1 MQVTPK
7 CARRHAML
15 WTAAFLLLAVAGGA
29 EAQNSLGLGNPEAA
43 IKPTGAFGPAF
54 AWIKAQQS
62 WVYDLMRA
70 ELRSMRAGGPGAL
83 ALAGLSFAYGVFH
96 AAGPGHGKAVISAY
110 MIANEV
116 EARRGIALSF
126 ASAFAQALSAIAMVA
141 ALTLLLRGMG
151 LRQQDMTAWLE
162 TASYGAIMALG
173 AWLLWSKLA
182 GHAHAAHGGHARV
195 HEHAANCA
203 CGHDHGHDN
212 HRHTHGDHG
221 HAHGDHGG
229 HLHAPDPAKL
239 GKGGG
244 LREAWSAI
252 VAVGLRPCSGALIVL
267 TFAFLNG
274 LYLAG
279 IGAVGAMAVG
289 TGMTVAALAALAVW
303 AKGAAVRVAG
313 AAGRSEALFRVAEI
327 GGAAAV
333 FLIGLGL
340 FAASMT
346 T

>member
-7 CARRHAML
+7 CACRHAVFFAM
-15 WTAAFLLLAVAGGA
+15 AVAIVAAGGEA
-29 EAQNSLGLGNPEAA
+29 AAQNSLGLGNPEAA
-43 IKPTGAFGPAF
+43 IKPTGVFGPLLL
-54 AWIKAQQS
+54 WIKTQQS
-62 WVYDLMRA
+62 WFYELMRA
-70 ELRSMRAGGPGAL
+70 ELKSMRAGGPGAL

-151 LRQQDMTAWLE
+151 LRQQDMTGWLE
-162 TASYGAIMALG
+162 TASYGAIMVLG
-173 AWLLWSKLA
+173 AWLLWSKLSGR
-182 GHAHAAHGGHARV
+182 GHAHAAHGGHG
-195 HEHAANCA
+195 HAANCD
-203 CGHDHGHDN
+203 GGRDHDHGHGHD
-212 HRHTHGDHG
+212 HHGHG
-221 HAHGDHGG
+221 HAHGEHGG

-239 GKGGG
+239 GRGGG
-244 LREAWSAI
+244 LREAWTAI

-279 IGAVGAMAVG
+279 IGAVAAMAVG
-289 TGMTVAALAALAVW
+289 TGLTVAALAALAVW
-303 AKGAAVRVAG
+303 AKGAAVRVAE
-313 AAGRSEALFRVAEI
+313 AAGWSGGLFAAAEI
-327 GGAAAV
+327 AGAAAV

-340 FAASMT
+340 FAASVT